1 MKNFL
6 IFKMPRRDCRNGG
19 NFTSG
24 CGEALRTDKNLAEM
38 RVKFFAGCIKTALR
52 QAKYANSAFER
63 FEMLLMML
71 CRKIALKIAF
81 STKIQIHSTKHR
93 QKRLQN
99 VIINVKNGLEMDLV
113 TKK

>member
-1 MKNFL
+1 
-6 IFKMPRRDCRNGG
+6 
-19 NFTSG
+19 
-24 CGEALRTDKNLAEM
+24 M

-52 QAKYANSAFER
+52 RVKYANSAFER
-63 FEMLLMML
+63 FEMLLMIL
-71 CRKIALKIAF
+71 CRKIALKTAF

-99 VIINVKNGLEMDLV
+99 VIIHVKNGLEMDLV

>member
-1 MKNFL
+1 MKADATGGDLRFGWAKIFL
-6 IFKMPRRDCRNGG
+6 K
-19 NFTSG
+19 
-24 CGEALRTDKNLAEM
+24 M
-38 RVKFFAGCIKTALR
+38 RVKVLDECVKIVLR
-52 QAKYANSAFER
+52 RVKYANSAFER

-99 VIINVKNGLEMDLV
+99 VIIHVKNGLEMDLV